1 MSSDSETSI
10 LSDTS
15 ETPEEESR
23 DSDDDW
29 EGIASQYSPYQDE
42 PLADDT
48 DDETDYG
55 GEEEL
60 DIDGLT
66 PTVLAERYERTVTV
80 DSWCRCEH
88 CSVETLVGSLEY
100 RCCREVAH
108 TSGLMVFDGSIEHI
122 KCITQHEDFDAMTNK
137 AVLLQVAPLL
147 KDKHGGSYRRR
158 DGVSE
163 NE

>member
-1 MSSDSETSI
+1 MGRDVTLFAFDRLITQETNKSQVFAASISPEMSSDSETSI

-15 ETPEEESR
+15 ETSEEESR

-80 DSWCRCEH
+80 DSWLVR
-88 CSVETLVGSLEY
+88 SFVECL
-100 RCCREVAH
+100 
-108 TSGLMVFDGSIEHI
+108 
-122 KCITQHEDFDAMTNK
+122 
-137 AVLLQVAPLL
+137 
-147 KDKHGGSYRRR
+147 
-158 DGVSE
+158 
-163 NE
+163 

>member
-15 ETPEEESR
+15 ETSEEESR

-80 DSWCRCEH
+80 DSWAL
-88 CSVETLVGSLEY
+88 SP
-100 RCCREVAH
+100 
-108 TSGLMVFDGSIEHI
+108 
-122 KCITQHEDFDAMTNK
+122 
-137 AVLLQVAPLL
+137 VLT
-147 KDKHGGSYRRR
+147 G
-158 DGVSE
+158 
-163 NE
+163 